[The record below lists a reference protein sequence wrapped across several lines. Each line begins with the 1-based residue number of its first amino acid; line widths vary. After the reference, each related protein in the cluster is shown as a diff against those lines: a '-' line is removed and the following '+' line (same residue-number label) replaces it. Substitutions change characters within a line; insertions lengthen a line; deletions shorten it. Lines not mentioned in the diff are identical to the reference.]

1 MGERK
6 LGGEGGGRGAVAE
19 EREMETDRQTKNCFP
34 FCGEREPAQQWDSV
48 QLCRLLNT
56 HELAI
61 KCGSG
66 RQEAS

>member
-1 MGERK
+1 M
-6 LGGEGGGRGAVAE
+6 AE